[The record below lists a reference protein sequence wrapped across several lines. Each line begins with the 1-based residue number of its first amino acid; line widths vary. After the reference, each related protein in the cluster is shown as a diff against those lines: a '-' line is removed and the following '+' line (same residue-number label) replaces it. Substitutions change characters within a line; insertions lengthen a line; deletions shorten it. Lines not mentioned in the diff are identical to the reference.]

1 MIKTFASLAVISMTV
16 LACNNAQDNAA
27 ERKDGYSNEP
37 KTEIDSL
44 YHQVMEGHDVGMAKM
59 GALKKYNG
67 LAQSKIDS
75 VQKLSADKQDKS
87 YLQEVMTLQQQ
98 LINAEKGMNEWME
111 GFNLDSASGPTA
123 SAGYLKSELQK
134 VTIVR
139 DNILGSL
146 GKADSLLKK

>member
-1 MIKTFASLAVISMTV
+1 MIKTIASLAVISMMV

-27 ERKDGYSNEP
+27 ERKDGYSTAP
-37 KTEIDSL
+37 KTETDSL
-44 YHQVMEGHDVGMAKM
+44 YHQVMDGHDVGMAKM

-67 LAQSKIDS
+67 VVQSKIDS
-75 VQKLSADKQDKS
+75 TQKLPAAKQDKA

-123 SAGYLKSELQK
+123 SISYLKSELQK

-139 DNILGSL
+139 DNILNSL
-146 GKADSLLKK
+146 SKADSLLKK

>member
-1 MIKTFASLAVISMTV
+1 MIKTFASLAVIGMTV

-27 ERKDGYSNEP
+27 ERKDGYSTEP
-37 KTEIDSL
+37 KTETDSL

-87 YLQEVMTLQQQ
+87 YLQEVMTLRQQ

-111 GFNLDSASGPTA
+111 GFNLDSASGPAA
-123 SAGYLKSELQK
+123 SASYLKSELQK